1 MRPTA
6 AELAAR
12 LAKDLGVVMCDKP
25 LAATS
30 RFVIEVDERGLALR
44 DSQRPGWSALRVRD
58 LPRHRAVTGRG
69 LLGRALGKRSH
80 SVMDATAGFGSDA
93 IHCAELG
100 LEVIAIERSPVVC
113 ALLKA
118 VSYTHLTL
126 PTILL
131 V

>member
-12 LAKDLGVVMCDKP
+12 LSKDLGVVMCDEP

-30 RFVIEVDERGLALR
+30 RFVLEVDERGLALR
-44 DSQRPGWSALRVRD
+44 DSQRPGLRALRVRD

-80 SVMDATAGFGSDA
+80 SVMDANCILYKSQ
-93 IHCAELG
+93 
-100 LEVIAIERSPVVC
+100 SPREQ
-113 ALLKA
+113 
-118 VSYTHLTL
+118 STSRM
-126 PTILL
+126 P
-131 V
+131 